1 MEAKKTVVEKYNR
14 ELEEI
19 NQQIELVK
27 TGKSS
32 GIGLI
37 NQIKALVIDAYY
49 NGQHDGILKLYE
61 ILKK

>member
-1 MEAKKTVVEKYNR
+1 METKKTVIKKYSK

-27 TGKSS
+27 EGKSS

-37 NQIKALVIDAYY
+37 NQIKVMVIDAYY

-61 ILKK
+61 ILKN